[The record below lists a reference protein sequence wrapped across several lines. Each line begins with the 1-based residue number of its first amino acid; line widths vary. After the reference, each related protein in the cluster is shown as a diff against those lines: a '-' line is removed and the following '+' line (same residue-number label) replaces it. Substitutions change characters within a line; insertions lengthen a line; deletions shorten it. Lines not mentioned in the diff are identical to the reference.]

1 VFIGE
6 KERLVP
12 TLRDICPL
20 TIRFS
25 GPIRVSVSDQSSE
38 EGTMRVFGKLD
49 RGTTGR
55 WGRRLNSPAM
65 LLMFD
70 VGGVR

>member
-1 VFIGE
+1 
-6 KERLVP
+6 
-12 TLRDICPL
+12 
-20 TIRFS
+20 
-25 GPIRVSVSDQSSE
+25 
-38 EGTMRVFGKLD
+38 MRVFGKLD

-55 WGRRLNSPAM
+55 WGRRVNSPAM